1 MLRTIL
7 LVIAL
12 IVLIVIGLVWMG
24 VINLQPT
31 ADGGV
36 RATVNSVEVTTE
48 TRTVNVQVPV
58 VRTVGENT
66 AAPANGAQP
75 AQ

>member
-1 MLRTIL
+1 MGRTIL
-7 LVIAL
+7 LVLAL
-12 IVLIVIGLVWMG
+12 VVLIAIGLVWMG

-36 RATVNSVEVTTE
+36 RATVNPVEMTTE

-58 VRTVGENT
+58 VRTVPE
-66 AAPANGAQP
+66 NGAQP
-75 AQ
+75 Q